1 MSGRHRKPTNTSRRL
16 AKAGVLT
23 IMVTA
28 PLGLV
33 GSAMAS
39 PVSVP
44 DKHSKPTTA
53 HRWSDDSDDFDDDT
67 DDSGSV
73 TDLDYSSDSDDGDY
87 ADDYAEPSRWSHET
101 HAARRRAAEHRS
113 EHSQGHRSESS
124 ASARHSSA
132 AQSAVARS
140 SSWDR
145 LARCESTENWD
156 ANTGNGYKGGLQF
169 SDATWRAYGGGAYAR
184 SADKA
189 SREQQIKVAKKVQQ
203 AQGWQAWPS
212 CSRKL
217 GLNT

>member
-16 AKAGVLT
+16 AQVGALT

-28 PLGLV
+28 PLGLA

-39 PVSVP
+39 PSSAP

-53 HRWSDDSDDFDDDT
+53 HRWSDDFDDDT

-73 TDLDYSSDSDDGDY
+73 TDLGYSSDDYGDDD
-87 ADDYAEPSRWSHET
+87 AEPSRWSHET
-101 HAARRRAAEHRS
+101 HAARRRAAERKS
-113 EHSQGHRSESS
+113 EHARGRRGGRTGSS
-124 ASARHSSA
+124 GSARHSSA
-132 AQSAVARS
+132 DQSAIARS
-140 SSWDR
+140 SSWDK